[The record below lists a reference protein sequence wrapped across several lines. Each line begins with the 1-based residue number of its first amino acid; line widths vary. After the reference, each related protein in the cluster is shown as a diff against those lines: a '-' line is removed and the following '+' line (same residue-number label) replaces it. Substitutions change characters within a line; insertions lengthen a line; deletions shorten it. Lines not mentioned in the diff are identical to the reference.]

1 MAREV
6 KVGDTIKDHFSVFE
20 DDGFTKH
27 SGLVETDFAVTVYL
41 DSVPAAVAITFA
53 EIGITGEYEYEFVPN
68 APGILDIEILILYNR
83 DLWGNS
89 YLAATELSSE
99 FLAAVLAQCEKIDLV
114 PTLGPHSATTGSL
127 MDRMM
132 NKGVAKDYNQGT
144 DSLQAIRDRMG

>member
-6 KVGDTIKDHFSVFE
+6 KVGGTVKDHFSVFE

-27 SGLVETDFAVTVYL
+27 SGLVGADFVVTTYL
-41 DSVPAAVAITFA
+41 DSAPVATIVTFT
-53 EIGITGEYEYEFVPN
+53 EIGTTGEYEYEFVPN
-68 APGILDIEILILYNR
+68 APGNLDIEILILYNR

-89 YLAATELSSE
+89 YLVATELSSE
-99 FLAAVLAQCEKIDLV
+99 FFTAVLAQCEKIDLV